1 MNTHSRSA
9 DCRMEILTAN
19 AMLCGGDAPLAE
31 RMMSCVT
38 TDDALGV
45 LKECGMMEPTMDRII
60 GRMQEFL
67 DYRCRRSIEVGAV
80 VFSSEY
86 GLLGMTEGARGLMR
100 KIKGESA

>member
-1 MNTHSRSA
+1 
-9 DCRMEILTAN
+9 
-19 AMLCGGDAPLAE
+19 
-31 RMMSCVT
+31 
-38 TDDALGV
+38 
-45 LKECGMMEPTMDRII
+45 
-60 GRMQEFL
+60 MQEFL